1 MSARALLTLG
11 IGQCVNWGV
20 LYYAFAVLVLPLA
33 RELDVAAWVVTSAFS
48 LALLMSALLAPA
60 IGRWADRDWGPW
72 LMQVGGFT
80 AAVLLVAWIFVPGVL
95 ALYVVWTSLG
105 VCMALTLY
113 EPAFVLVGR
122 AHRDPAA
129 RLRALAAVTIVGGLA
144 STVFLPLTGLSV
156 AAFEWRG
163 TVLMLAAAL
172 AAATW
177 ATRVVVFRHML
188 PVPSPPAVEHS
199 SGIAPDR
206 GTSSQRFLIITSI
219 FALASLAAAAFT
231 TNLIP
236 ALGERG
242 VSPATAALTG
252 GLIGVMQLPGRA
264 LLMNG
269 VLGGSPAQLLA
280 LSLGLQSAGL
290 VAVAWGPSL
299 PAIAGG
305 TMLFALGSGLMTL
318 LRPHAIQTLYG
329 SGGLGYLNGR
339 IARSQQLARAAGPM
353 ATAWLATQVGYAAV
367 LTLLAGLFAAA
378 VLICTRSAI
387 GGFALPLPARAST
400 VEVVTSETANGKR
413 TT

>member
-1 MSARALLTLG
+1 MSARALLALG

-48 LALLMSALLAPA
+48 LALLTSALLAPA
-60 IGRWADRDWGPW
+60 VGRWGDRDRGPW
-72 LMQVGGFT
+72 LMQAGGFT
-80 AAVLLVAWIFVPGVL
+80 AAVLLVAWTFVPGVL
-95 ALYVVWTSLG
+95 ALYVVWASLG

-113 EPAFVLVGR
+113 EPAFVVVGR

-129 RLRALAAVTIVGGLA
+129 RLRALAAVTLVGGLA
-144 STVFLPLTGLSV
+144 STVFFPLTGLSV
-156 AAFEWRG
+156 AAIGWRG
-163 TVLMLAAAL
+163 AVLMLAAVLVAS
-172 AAATW
+172 TW
-177 ATRVVVFRHML
+177 ATRVAVFRHM
-188 PVPSPPAVEHS
+188 PAVPNPPTVEHA
-199 SGIAPDR
+199 SGIVPDR
-206 GTSSQRFLIITSI
+206 GTSSQRFLIITLI
-219 FALASLAAAAFT
+219 FALASLAGAAFT

-242 VSPATAALTG
+242 ISPATAALSG
-252 GLIGVMQLPGRA
+252 GVIGVMQLPGRA

-269 VLGGSPAQLLA
+269 VLGGSPAPLLA

-299 PAIAGG
+299 PAIAAG
-305 TMLFALGSGLMTL
+305 TMLFALGSGLTTL
-318 LRPHAIQTLYG
+318 LRPHIIQTMYA
-329 SGGLGYLNGR
+329 SERVGYLNGR

-353 ATAWLATQVGYAAV
+353 VIAWLASQVGYAAV
-367 LTLLAGLFAAA
+367 LTVIAGLFAAA
-378 VLICTRSAI
+378 ILVCARSAI
-387 GGFALPLPARAST
+387 GGFALPRPARAST